1 MALLDMNAVLT
12 LALPVVGRRP
22 ALERVCLAADIGIV
36 QAVWRE
42 IAHLAAMPMWCV
54 PSSAPG
60 HCGVGSPAKTVSAMI
75 S

>member
-1 MALLDMNAVLT
+1 MNAVLT

-42 IAHLAAMPMWCV
+42 IAQH
-54 PSSAPG
+54 PG
-60 HCGVGSPAKTVSAMI
+60 RDADVVRAFIDTGDIVV
-75 S
+75 